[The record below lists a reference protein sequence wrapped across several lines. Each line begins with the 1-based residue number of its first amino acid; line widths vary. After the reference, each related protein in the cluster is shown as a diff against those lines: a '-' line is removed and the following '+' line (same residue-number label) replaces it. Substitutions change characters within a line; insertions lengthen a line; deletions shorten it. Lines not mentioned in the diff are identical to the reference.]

1 MENVIIY
8 GLGQRF
14 QENRAWLEREYNVLG
29 YRDKD
34 SAKLKLVAKAIELKD
49 LPVWQSEADKILI
62 TPYNPW
68 EIIENLQ
75 KKYGVDINKL
85 ELLVPQDTVDMGKA
99 LPEQQFFA
107 PYNEDAL
114 ILLLLNKLGLN
125 SHEIKYLEYG
135 VDSILAGSFSYYFYR
150 AGSRGVLVGNMS
162 NQVLA
167 SGKIFRHEDVMRAYD
182 DYGSFL
188 ECLSENSA
196 CDLLIVHDRSALAF
210 LYEYILSNTRLPRI
224 IYADNNTE
232 QYMTFMLTHDYCWYA
247 TTDNG
252 MIFYRKEND

>member
-14 QENRAWLEREYNVLG
+14 QENRAWLEQEYNVLG
-29 YRDKD
+29 YYDRDQE
-34 SAKLKLVAKAIELKD
+34 KLKLVDKAIELKD
-49 LPVWQSEADKILI
+49 LSVWQYEADKILI
-62 TPYNPW
+62 TPDNPW
-68 EIIENLQ
+68 GIIENLQ
-75 KKYGVDINKL
+75 KKYGVDMNKL
-85 ELLVPQDTVDMGKA
+85 ELVEPKEAVDVGTA

-114 ILLLLNKLGLN
+114 ILLLLKKLGIN
-125 SHEIKYLEYG
+125 AHEIKYLEYG
-135 VDSILAGSFSYYFYR
+135 VESILAGSFSYHFYR

-162 NQVLA
+162 NQALA
-167 SGKIFRHEDVMRAYD
+167 LSRIFRPEDFVKEYD
-182 DYGSFL
+182 AYGSFL
-188 ECLSENSA
+188 ECLFENSA

-232 QYMTFMLTHDYCWYA
+232 QYMIFMLTHGYCWY
-247 TTDNG
+247 TTTANG

>member
-14 QENRAWLEREYNVLG
+14 QENRAWLEQEYNVLG
-29 YRDKD
+29 YYDRDQE
-34 SAKLKLVAKAIELKD
+34 KLKLVDKAIELKD
-49 LPVWQSEADKILI
+49 LNDWMARVDKVLI
-62 TPYNPW
+62 TPDSPW
-68 EIIENLQ
+68 DIIANLQ

-85 ELLVPQDTVDMGKA
+85 ELLVPKDTVDVGKA

-107 PYNEDAL
+107 PHNEDAL
-114 ILLLLNKLGLN
+114 ILLLINKLGIN

-135 VDSILAGSFSYYFYR
+135 VESILAGSFSYYFYR
-150 AGSRGVLVGNMS
+150 AGSRGLLVGNMS
-162 NQVLA
+162 NQALA

-188 ECLSENSA
+188 ECLFENSA

-232 QYMTFMLTHDYCWYA
+232 QYMIFMLTHGYCWY
-247 TTDNG
+247 TTTANG